1 MIKRVDLGLAPEK
14 EVLGNPTPLGLLG
27 LSIAAGALAP
37 VAFGWS
43 TSVEA
48 LKTVAVYA
56 VLFGAGCQFLSGL
69 MNFVNKNMFGGTIF
83 TAFSF
88 LWAYNAWSLYS
99 IANGMVPD
107 HAVGLAVE
115 MVLLVIF
122 LVLTYGFGFFSS
134 VLFAFLVDIDLIFL
148 ARIIKSVTGTTAMNM
163 PIAVLNVG
171 MLVIALWLA
180 FGSLINP
187 VAGRPLFGIGKPVFF
202 AAKKRFDWSIRYNLF
217 EQLYLQWREQ
227 AFVEMPLAQLQAKM
241 STLVGERNIVP
252 DLFYLQEFGYV
263 VLTTDQ
269 ANPHQIISV
278 RLNGAGIDLYEQIGL
293 KKYEWG

>member
-1 MIKRVDLGLAPEK
+1 MIKRVELGLGPDK

-27 LSIAAGALAP
+27 LSIAAGALTP

-43 TSVEA
+43 MSVAA
-48 LKTVAVYA
+48 LESVAVYA

-69 MNFVNKNMFGGTIF
+69 MSFVNKNVFGGTIF

-88 LWAYNAWSLYS
+88 LWAYNAWSLH
-99 IANGMVPD
+99 AVAGGLVPD

-115 MVLLVIF
+115 MVLLAIF

-134 VLFAFLVDIDLIFL
+134 VLFAFLVDIDLIFV
-148 ARIIKSVTGTTAMNM
+148 ARIIKSVTHTTALNT

-187 VAGRPLFGIGKPVFF
+187 IAGRSVFGMGKPLFVPV
-202 AAKKRFDWSIRYNLF
+202 KKRFDWSVRYNLF
-217 EQLYLQWREQ
+217 EQLYLHWREH
-227 AFVEMPLAQLQAKM
+227 AFVEMPIEQLQAKM
-241 STLVGERNIVP
+241 RNLVGDRNIVP
-252 DLFYLQEFGYV
+252 DLFYLNEFGYV
-263 VLTTDQ
+263 VLTTPQGD
-269 ANPHQIISV
+269 PHTIRSV
-278 RLNGAGIDLYEQIGL
+278 RLNGAGIDLYEQLVL
-293 KKYEWG
+293 KKYDWG